1 MKKEREIMKNQKLVF
16 DGGYPNNDEKGQF
29 IEYLMAF
36 YGKDPKWDAVYK
48 DAQMGVVDAYEC
60 MEEYLNGDYPCIEE
74 NWTTDAYGIK
84 VPTHLWGGGDTV
96 DREKVFEIYLNKCE
110 EVA

>member
-1 MKKEREIMKNQKLVF
+1 MTKEREIMKNQKLIF
-16 DGGYPNNDEKGQF
+16 DGGYPTNDEKGQF

-48 DAQMGVVDAYEC
+48 DTQMGLLDAFEC
-60 MEEYLNGDYPCIEE
+60 MEEYLDGDYPCVEE
-74 NWTTDAYGIK
+74 NYVDGK
-84 VPTHLWGGGDTV
+84 PTHIWGGGDSI